1 MVLGFIHVV
10 VIFQYLIPFNDPTI
24 FFCMGIPHFIYL
36 FTNLWTF
43 GCFQFLMNSPAENS
57 HAQVYLWTS
66 VFIFFR
72 YKNIF
77 FNLNLF
83 LKDVFNLFWGEGN
96 ENVLILDCGDGCAAP

>member
-1 MVLGFIHVV
+1 
-10 VIFQYLIPFNDPTI
+10 
-24 FFCMGIPHFIYL
+24 MGIPHFIYL

-83 LKDVFNLFWGEGN
+83 LKDVFNLFWGEGQRVRVSSRLPTVHEAQGVGGGKLN
-96 ENVLILDCGDGCAAP
+96 LTTLKS